1 MSALANLQQHLNRFW
16 ALPHHEDA
24 ALNTKLKEVQ
34 AWQQARIK
42 RTHSALFEQPKNK
55 PMADYFLTQL
65 YGGDEF
71 KVLAEQLGRILPK
84 AKKLER
90 LAKEASLEA
99 GSMGI
104 QASILAIELDLH
116 LAEWLVA
123 QDLAVNE
130 ENMLAAYR
138 AVDEVN
144 ERRVQINNLK
154 EVCYRTDKDLNSFML
169 KKAFGLAKGT
179 AYRHNFQPLYDFIDS
194 GFKAMKPL
202 KSVSSF
208 IEPFCERE
216 LEIIDEVHAEVHD
229 NDNGGKP
236 TTFGV

>member
-16 ALPHHEDA
+16 ALPHHNNA
-24 ALNTKLKEVQ
+24 TLNAKLKEVQ
-34 AWQQARIK
+34 AWQQDRIK

-71 KVLAEQLGRILPK
+71 KVLAEQIGRILPK

-90 LAKEASLEA
+90 LAKESSLEA

-123 QDLAVNE
+123 QDLPVNE

-138 AVDEVN
+138 AVDEAS

-169 KKAFGLAKGT
+169 KKAFALAKGA
-179 AYRHNFQPLYDFIDS
+179 AYRHNFQPLCDFIDS

-216 LEIIDEVHAEVHD
+216 LEIINEVHD
-229 NDNGGKP
+229 VDNGGKP
-236 TTFGV
+236 AAFGV

>member
-1 MSALANLQQHLNRFW
+1 MSALANLQQHLDRFW

-24 ALNTKLKEVQ
+24 ALNEKLNEVQ
-34 AWQQARIK
+34 SWQQERIK
-42 RTHSALFEQPKNK
+42 RTHSTLFEQPKNQL
-55 PMADYFLTQL
+55 MADYFLTQL

-90 LAKEASLEA
+90 LAKESSLEA

-116 LAEWLVA
+116 LAQWLLE
-123 QDLAVNE
+123 QELAVNE
-130 ENMLAAYR
+130 ENMLLAYR
-138 AVDEVN
+138 TVDEAN

-154 EVCYRTDKDLNSFML
+154 DVCYRTDKDLNSFML
-169 KKAFGLAKGT
+169 KKAFAMAKGT
-179 AYRHNFQPLYDFIDS
+179 AYRYNFQPLYDFIDS

-208 IEPFCERE
+208 IEPFCARE
-216 LEIIDEVHAEVHD
+216 LEVIDEVHAMD
-229 NDNGGKP
+229 NDGKP
-236 TTFGV
+236 AAFGV

>member
-1 MSALANLQQHLNRFW
+1 MSALANLQQHLDRFW

-24 ALNTKLKEVQ
+24 ALNKKLNEVQ
-34 AWQQARIK
+34 SWQQARIK
-42 RTHSALFEQPKNK
+42 RTHSTLFEQPKNQL
-55 PMADYFLTQL
+55 MADYFLTQL

-71 KVLAEQLGRILPK
+71 KVLAEQLGLILPK

-90 LAKEASLEA
+90 LAKESSLEA

-116 LAEWLVA
+116 LAQWLLE
-123 QDLAVNE
+123 QELAVNE
-130 ENMLAAYR
+130 ENMLLAYR
-138 AVDEVN
+138 TVDEAD

-154 EVCYRTDKDLNSFML
+154 DVCYRTDKDLNSFML
-169 KKAFGLAKGT
+169 KKAFAMAKGT
-179 AYRHNFQPLYDFIDS
+179 AYRYNFQPLYDFIDS

-208 IEPFCERE
+208 IEPFCARE
-216 LEIIDEVHAEVHD
+216 LEVIDEVHAMD
-229 NDNGGKP
+229 NDGKP
-236 TTFGV
+236 AVFGV

>member
-24 ALNTKLKEVQ
+24 ALNKKLHEVQ
-34 AWQQARIK
+34 SWQQARIK
-42 RTHSALFEQPKNK
+42 RTHSALFEQPKNQL
-55 PMADYFLTQL
+55 MTDYFLTQL

-90 LAKEASLEA
+90 LAKESSLEA

-116 LAEWLVA
+116 LAQWLLE
-123 QDLAVNE
+123 QELTVNE
-130 ENMLAAYR
+130 ENMLLAYR
-138 AVDEVN
+138 TVDEAD
-144 ERRVQINNLK
+144 ERRVQIHNLK
-154 EVCYRTDKDLNSFML
+154 DVCYRTDKDLNSFML
-169 KKAFGLAKGT
+169 KKAFAMAKGA
-179 AYRHNFQPLYDFIDS
+179 AYRYNFQPLYDFIDS

-208 IEPFCERE
+208 IEPFCARE
-216 LEIIDEVHAEVHD
+216 LEVIDEVHAMD
-229 NDNGGKP
+229 NDGKP
-236 TTFGV
+236 AAFAV

>member
-16 ALPHHEDA
+16 ALPHHNDA
-24 ALNTKLKEVQ
+24 VLNTKLKEVQ
-34 AWQQARIK
+34 SWQQARIK

-71 KVLAEQLGRILPK
+71 KILAEQLGRILPK

-90 LAKEASLEA
+90 LAKESALEA

-116 LAEWLVA
+116 LAQWLIA
-123 QDLAVNE
+123 QDLPVNE
-130 ENMLAAYR
+130 ENMLTAYR
-138 AVDEVN
+138 AVDEAD
-144 ERRVQINNLK
+144 ERRVQIHNLK

-169 KKAFGLAKGT
+169 KKAFALAKGT
-179 AYRHNFQPLYDFIDS
+179 AYRYNFQPLYDFINS

-216 LEIIDEVHAEVHD
+216 LEIIDEVHAT
-229 NDNGGKP
+229 DNGGKP
-236 TTFGV
+236 ATFGV

>member
-1 MSALANLQQHLNRFW
+1 MSALANLQQHLDRFW

-24 ALNTKLKEVQ
+24 ALNKKLNEVQ
-34 AWQQARIK
+34 SWQQARIK
-42 RTHSALFEQPKNK
+42 RTHSTLFEKPKNQL
-55 PMADYFLTQL
+55 MADYFLTQL

-90 LAKEASLEA
+90 LAKESSLEA

-116 LAEWLVA
+116 LAQWLLE
-123 QDLAVNE
+123 QELAVNE
-130 ENMLAAYR
+130 ENMLLAYR
-138 AVDEVN
+138 TVDEAN

-154 EVCYRTDKDLNSFML
+154 DVCYRTDKDLNSFML
-169 KKAFGLAKGT
+169 KKAFAMAKGT
-179 AYRHNFQPLYDFIDS
+179 AYRYNFQPLYDFIDS

-208 IEPFCERE
+208 IEPFCARE
-216 LEIIDEVHAEVHD
+216 LEVIDEVHAMD
-229 NDNGGKP
+229 NDGKP
-236 TTFGV
+236 AAFGV

>member
-1 MSALANLQQHLNRFW
+1 MSALANLQQHLDRFW

-24 ALNTKLKEVQ
+24 ALNKKLNEVQ
-34 AWQQARIK
+34 SWQQARIK
-42 RTHSALFEQPKNK
+42 RTHSTLFEQPKNQL
-55 PMADYFLTQL
+55 MADYFLTQL

-90 LAKEASLEA
+90 LAKESSLEA

-116 LAEWLVA
+116 LAQWLLE
-123 QDLAVNE
+123 QELAVNE
-130 ENMLAAYR
+130 ENMLLAYR
-138 AVDEVN
+138 TVDEAD

-154 EVCYRTDKDLNSFML
+154 DVCYRTDKDLNSFML
-169 KKAFGLAKGT
+169 KKAFAMAKGT
-179 AYRHNFQPLYDFIDS
+179 AYRYNFQPLYDFIDS

-208 IEPFCERE
+208 IEPFCARE
-216 LEIIDEVHAEVHD
+216 LEVIDEVHAMD
-229 NDNGGKP
+229 NDGKP
-236 TTFGV
+236 AVFGV

>member
-16 ALPHHEDA
+16 ALPHHKDA

-42 RTHSALFEQPKNK
+42 HTHSALFEQPKNK

-65 YGGDEF
+65 YGGDEV

-123 QDLAVNE
+123 QDFVH
-130 ENMLAAYR
+130 
-138 AVDEVN
+138 
-144 ERRVQINNLK
+144 LK
-154 EVCYRTDKDLNSFML
+154 RKYHRIQMPNCYI
-169 KKAFGLAKGT
+169 AGLFTGFT
-179 AYRHNFQPLYDFIDS
+179 QCYDSLY
-194 GFKAMKPL
+194 K
-202 KSVSSF
+202 
-208 IEPFCERE
+208 
-216 LEIIDEVHAEVHD
+216 
-229 NDNGGKP
+229 
-236 TTFGV
+236 

>member
-1 MSALANLQQHLNRFW
+1 MSALANLQQHLDRFW

-24 ALNTKLKEVQ
+24 ALNEKLNEVQ
-34 AWQQARIK
+34 SWQQERIK
-42 RTHSALFEQPKNK
+42 RTHSTLFEQPKNQL
-55 PMADYFLTQL
+55 MADYFLTQL

-90 LAKEASLEA
+90 LAKESSLEA

-116 LAEWLVA
+116 LAQWLLE
-123 QDLAVNE
+123 QELAVNE
-130 ENMLAAYR
+130 ENMLLAYR
-138 AVDEVN
+138 TVDEAN

-154 EVCYRTDKDLNSFML
+154 DVCYRTDKDLNSFML
-169 KKAFGLAKGT
+169 KKAFAMAKGT
-179 AYRHNFQPLYDFIDS
+179 AYRYNFQPLYDFIDS

-208 IEPFCERE
+208 IEPFCARE
-216 LEIIDEVHAEVHD
+216 LEVIDEVHAMD
-229 NDNGGKP
+229 NDGKP
-236 TTFGV
+236 AAFAV

>member
-1 MSALANLQQHLNRFW
+1 MSALANLQQHLDRFW

-24 ALNTKLKEVQ
+24 ALNEKLNEVQ
-34 AWQQARIK
+34 SWQQERIK
-42 RTHSALFEQPKNK
+42 RTHSTLFEQPKNQL
-55 PMADYFLTQL
+55 MADYFLTQL

-90 LAKEASLEA
+90 LAKESSLEA

-116 LAEWLVA
+116 LAQWLLE
-123 QDLAVNE
+123 QELAVNE
-130 ENMLAAYR
+130 ENMLLAYR
-138 AVDEVN
+138 TVDEAD

-154 EVCYRTDKDLNSFML
+154 DVCYRTDKDLNSFML
-169 KKAFGLAKGT
+169 KKAFAMAKGT
-179 AYRHNFQPLYDFIDS
+179 AYRYNFQPLYDFIDS

-208 IEPFCERE
+208 IEPFCARE
-216 LEIIDEVHAEVHD
+216 LEVIDEVHAMD
-229 NDNGGKP
+229 NDGKP
-236 TTFGV
+236 AAFAV

>member
-1 MSALANLQQHLNRFW
+1 MSALANLQQHLDRFW

-24 ALNTKLKEVQ
+24 ALNEKLNEVQ
-34 AWQQARIK
+34 SWQQARIK
-42 RTHSALFEQPKNK
+42 RTHSTLFEQPKNQL
-55 PMADYFLTQL
+55 MAGYFLTQL

-90 LAKEASLEA
+90 LAKESSLEA

-116 LAEWLVA
+116 LAQWLLE
-123 QDLAVNE
+123 QELAVNE
-130 ENMLAAYR
+130 ENMLLAYR
-138 AVDEVN
+138 TVDEAN
-144 ERRVQINNLK
+144 
-154 EVCYRTDKDLNSFML
+154 
-169 KKAFGLAKGT
+169 GT
-179 AYRHNFQPLYDFIDS
+179 AYRYNFQPLYDFIDS

-208 IEPFCERE
+208 IEPFCARE
-216 LEIIDEVHAEVHD
+216 LEVIDEVHAMD
-229 NDNGGKP
+229 NDGKP
-236 TTFGV
+236 AAFAV

>member
-1 MSALANLQQHLNRFW
+1 MSALANLQQDLDRFW
-16 ALPHHEDA
+16 ALPHHEDV
-24 ALNTKLKEVQ
+24 ALNKKLNEVQ
-34 AWQQARIK
+34 SWQQARIK
-42 RTHSALFEQPKNK
+42 RTHSTLFEQPKNQL
-55 PMADYFLTQL
+55 MADYFLTQL
-65 YGGDEF
+65 YSGDEF
-71 KVLAEQLGRILPK
+71 KVLAEQLERILPK

-90 LAKEASLEA
+90 LAKESSLEA

-116 LAEWLVA
+116 LAQWLVE

-130 ENMLAAYR
+130 ENMLLAYR
-138 AVDEVN
+138 TINEAD
-144 ERRVQINNLK
+144 ERRIQINNLK

-169 KKAFGLAKGT
+169 KKAFAMAKGT
-179 AYRHNFQPLYDFIDS
+179 AYRYNFQPLYDFIDS

-216 LEIIDEVHAEVHD
+216 LEIIDEVHAV
-229 NDNGGKP
+229 DNGGKP
-236 TTFGV
+236 ATFAV

>member
-1 MSALANLQQHLNRFW
+1 MSALANLQQHLDRFW

-24 ALNTKLKEVQ
+24 ALNKKLNEVQ
-34 AWQQARIK
+34 SWQQARIK
-42 RTHSALFEQPKNK
+42 RTHSTLFEQPKNQL
-55 PMADYFLTQL
+55 MADYFLTQL

-90 LAKEASLEA
+90 LAKESSLEA

-116 LAEWLVA
+116 LAQWLLK
-123 QDLAVNE
+123 QELAVNE
-130 ENMLAAYR
+130 ENMLLAYR
-138 AVDEVN
+138 TVDEAN

-154 EVCYRTDKDLNSFML
+154 DVCYRTDKDLNSFML
-169 KKAFGLAKGT
+169 KKAFAMAKGT
-179 AYRHNFQPLYDFIDS
+179 AYRYNFQPLYDFIDS

-208 IEPFCERE
+208 IEPFCARE
-216 LEIIDEVHAEVHD
+216 LEVIDEVHAMD
-229 NDNGGKP
+229 NDGKP
-236 TTFGV
+236 AAFAV

>member
-16 ALPHHEDA
+16 ALPHHKDA

-34 AWQQARIK
+34 TWQQARIK
-42 RTHSALFEQPKNK
+42 HTHSALFEQPKNK
-55 PMADYFLTQL
+55 PMAEYFLTQL

-90 LAKEASLEA
+90 LAKESSLEA

-116 LAEWLVA
+116 LAQWLLE
-123 QDLAVNE
+123 QELAVNE
-130 ENMLAAYR
+130 ENMLLAYR
-138 AVDEVN
+138 TVDEAD

-154 EVCYRTDKDLNSFML
+154 DVCYRTDKDLNSFML
-169 KKAFGLAKGT
+169 KKAFAMAKGT
-179 AYRHNFQPLYDFIDS
+179 AYRYNFQPLYDFIDS

-208 IEPFCERE
+208 IEPFCARE
-216 LEIIDEVHAEVHD
+216 LEVIDEVHAMD
-229 NDNGGKP
+229 NDGKP
-236 TTFGV
+236 AAFAV

>member
-1 MSALANLQQHLNRFW
+1 MSALANLQQHLDRFW

-24 ALNTKLKEVQ
+24 ALNEKLNEVQ
-34 AWQQARIK
+34 SWQQERIK
-42 RTHSALFEQPKNK
+42 RTHSTLFEQPKNQL
-55 PMADYFLTQL
+55 MADYFLTQL

-90 LAKEASLEA
+90 LAKESSLEA

-116 LAEWLVA
+116 LAQWLLE
-123 QDLAVNE
+123 QELTVNE
-130 ENMLAAYR
+130 ENMLLAYR
-138 AVDEVN
+138 TVDEAD

-154 EVCYRTDKDLNSFML
+154 DVCYRTDKDLNSFML
-169 KKAFGLAKGT
+169 KKAFAMAKGA
-179 AYRHNFQPLYDFIDS
+179 AYRYNFQPLYDFIDS

-208 IEPFCERE
+208 IEPFCARE
-216 LEIIDEVHAEVHD
+216 LEVIDEVHATD
-229 NDNGGKP
+229 KGGKP
-236 TTFGV
+236 ATFGV

>member
-1 MSALANLQQHLNRFW
+1 
-16 ALPHHEDA
+16 
-24 ALNTKLKEVQ
+24 
-34 AWQQARIK
+34 
-42 RTHSALFEQPKNK
+42 
-55 PMADYFLTQL
+55 
-65 YGGDEF
+65 
-71 KVLAEQLGRILPK
+71 
-84 AKKLER
+84 
-90 LAKEASLEA
+90 
-99 GSMGI
+99 MGI

-138 AVDEVN
+138 AVDEAD

-169 KKAFGLAKGT
+169 KKAFAMAKGA
-179 AYRHNFQPLYDFIDS
+179 AYRYNFQPLYDFIDA

-216 LEIIDEVHAEVHD
+216 LEIIDEVH
-229 NDNGGKP
+229 NTDNGGKP
-236 TTFGV
+236 ATFGV

>member
-1 MSALANLQQHLNRFW
+1 MSALANLQQHLDRFW

-24 ALNTKLKEVQ
+24 ALNKKLNEVQ
-34 AWQQARIK
+34 SWQQARIK
-42 RTHSALFEQPKNK
+42 RTHSTLFEQPKNQL
-55 PMADYFLTQL
+55 MADYFLTQL

-90 LAKEASLEA
+90 LAKESSLEA

-116 LAEWLVA
+116 LAQWLLE
-123 QDLAVNE
+123 QELTVNE
-130 ENMLAAYR
+130 ENMLLAYR
-138 AVDEVN
+138 TVDEAD

-154 EVCYRTDKDLNSFML
+154 DVCYRTDKDLNSFML
-169 KKAFGLAKGT
+169 KKAFAMAKGA
-179 AYRHNFQPLYDFIDS
+179 AYRYNFQPLYDFIDS

-208 IEPFCERE
+208 IEPFCARE
-216 LEIIDEVHAEVHD
+216 LEVIDEVHAMD
-229 NDNGGKP
+229 NDGKP
-236 TTFGV
+236 AAFAV

>member
-16 ALPHHEDA
+16 ALPHHKDA

-34 AWQQARIK
+34 AWQKARIK
-42 RTHSALFEQPKNK
+42 HTHSALFEQPKNK
-55 PMADYFLTQL
+55 PMAEYFLTQL

-90 LAKEASLEA
+90 LAKESSLEA

-116 LAEWLVA
+116 LAQWLLE
-123 QDLAVNE
+123 QELAVNE
-130 ENMLAAYR
+130 ENMLLAYR
-138 AVDEVN
+138 TVDEAD

-154 EVCYRTDKDLNSFML
+154 DVCYRTDKDLNSFML
-169 KKAFGLAKGT
+169 KKAFAMAKGT
-179 AYRHNFQPLYDFIDS
+179 AYRYNFQPLYDFIDS

-208 IEPFCERE
+208 IEPFCARE
-216 LEIIDEVHAEVHD
+216 LEVIDEVHAMD
-229 NDNGGKP
+229 NDGKP
-236 TTFGV
+236 AVFGV